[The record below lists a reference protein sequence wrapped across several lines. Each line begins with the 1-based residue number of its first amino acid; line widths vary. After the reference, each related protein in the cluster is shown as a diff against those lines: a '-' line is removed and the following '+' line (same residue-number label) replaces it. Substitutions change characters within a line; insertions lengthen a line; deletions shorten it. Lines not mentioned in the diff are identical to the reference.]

1 MEAFLVILKR
11 TPIWT
16 VIGPFQKGDL
26 LTGNLSRKGL
36 PIEGGFQVGGAVGSR
51 LRSCTFRELGQPRS
65 QESAFS
71 IRGAQQAGCPYSK
84 GTAKSR
90 PGNSPRGEGRSEK
103 LCRG

>member
-36 PIEGGFQVGGAVGSR
+36 PIEGGFQVGGRWQPPAKLHLQGAGAAEKPRISIQHPGCAASR
-51 LRSCTFRELGQPRS
+51 LPLLQGHCQEPAGKQP
-65 QESAFS
+65 A
-71 IRGAQQAGCPYSK
+71 RG
-84 GTAKSR
+84 
-90 PGNSPRGEGRSEK
+90 GEI
-103 LCRG
+103 